1 FSAVAGNAGA
11 GALGSRTKSQDK
23 SAHAS
28 AQRLIEGEAPEQVEA
43 MHSRLLFLLSYMV
56 GSQVKV
62 VVRDGG
68 VYTGVMESINPNDA
82 QSVVLRYAYSLGSG
96 KATPP
101 IDLLVIHGDDCLSIS
116 GIAAFADG
124 SSRES
129 MRTGFKT
136 DADITKAGSVASAR
150 KLHRWVPDE
159 NDALAALE
167 SGLDHAV
174 DSSKGWDQFATNEQL
189 FGLTTDF
196 DEEIYTTRLDRTRAD
211 YKAREREAIRI
222 AQEIQSTPFQNSHVA
237 EERQELA
244 ADDDG
249 GMDEEDRYG
258 AVLRP
263 SGAPGKYV
271 PPYLRGKTEAAAPT
285 KQDLAAESAAAAEPQ
300 PPSQA
305 LPVASVPGDLAG
317 AGLTVQGN
325 NAMAVA
331 ALAKLNIRMT
341 GHSPAS
347 ELTRSPSARP
357 VLHTPVAGPRA
368 DSPSLAVDPAITA
381 SSKQPT
387 ASGTG
392 GASSGSS
399 SKLANL

>member
-1 FSAVAGNAGA
+1 MTALGDKARGSKTTSELGGSRGGKVSRWNSGPPPLSRPAKSPQANDNLTKGSPAGSGGRSFSAVAGNASA

-101 IDLLVIHGDDCLSIS
+101 IDSLVIHGDDCLSIS

-159 NDALAALE
+159 NDALASME

-258 AVLRP
+258 
-263 SGAPGKYV
+263 
-271 PPYLRGKTEAAAPT
+271 
-285 KQDLAAESAAAAEPQ
+285 
-300 PPSQA
+300 
-305 LPVASVPGDLAG
+305 
-317 AGLTVQGN
+317 
-325 NAMAVA
+325 
-331 ALAKLNIRMT
+331 
-341 GHSPAS
+341 
-347 ELTRSPSARP
+347 
-357 VLHTPVAGPRA
+357 
-368 DSPSLAVDPAITA
+368 
-381 SSKQPT
+381 
-387 ASGTG
+387 
-392 GASSGSS
+392 
-399 SKLANL
+399 